1 MNEEIMN
8 NVEAV
13 VNEVEES
20 PVKELVEINSA
31 DRAMAGVVLG
41 FAGVGVASTLAGAGF
56 GIYKLV
62 KFLKGKSAAKKAAAE
77 KDEFNDD
84 FFEDDEPVTEIKAE

>member
-20 PVKELVEINSA
+20 PVKELVEISNA
-31 DRAMAGVVLG
+31 DKAMAGVVLG

-62 KFLKGKSAAKKAAAE
+62 KFIKGKKVAKVAADDA
-77 KDEFNDD
+77 DINDD
-84 FFEDDEPVTEIKAE
+84 FFEEDEPVEEIKAE